1 MKKILSILLVFVMI
15 GLVAVSG
22 CTDTADEGTED
33 EAIVGD
39 ETVIDETT
47 DDEDASGDAIN
58 ETVAD
63 ANETSGED
71 VIASEEEVASADE
84 NENPVEDGNAT
95 VSE

>member
-33 EAIVGD
+33 EAIVED
-39 ETVIDETT
+39 ETVVDETN
-47 DDEDASGDAIN
+47 DDEDASEDAIN

-63 ANETSGED
+63 LNETSGED
-71 VIASEEEVASADE
+71 VIADEEVVSADE